1 MWKILKNL
9 KNHWKSVIVIVVLL
23 LVQAL
28 CDLALPTYT
37 SDLIDVGII
46 NSGVEYA
53 TPAVIRPQQHAAVR
67 LFMTPEEAAAWDDA
81 YESGEDG
88 NLHLK
93 DASSKN
99 MEQLDETFTA
109 PIVTVYLLQNMQQSG
124 ETPAAGQEAMMQAIQ
139 QGDNEALLQIRE
151 KVEGEFSQMGDTMV
165 ESSGVAYARAEYTA
179 AGGDLG
185 SLQTAYLWR
194 VGGMMLL
201 VTLIMAASAVLVG
214 LFASRVGAGVGRDLR
229 EKVFNR
235 VVGFSDAEINRF
247 STASLITRS
256 TNDIQQIQMVCTML
270 LRMVFYAPLLAIG
283 GIVMV
288 LRTGANME
296 WIILV
301 AVLAI
306 LTVVIFLMAVAM
318 PKFKLMQTLVD
329 KVNLVAR
336 EILTGLSVIRAF
348 GREKL
353 EEERFDK
360 ANRDLTRTMLFT
372 NRAMTFMMPA
382 MMMIMNGVSLLIVWV
397 AAGRIDA
404 GTLEVGTMTAF
415 ITYTMQI
422 VMSFLVICMISI
434 MLPRAA
440 VAANRIDEVISTEP
454 TIEDKPE
461 PKKLGRGRGVLAF
474 RHVTFTYPG
483 ADTPT
488 LEDIDFE
495 ARPGQTTAIIGS
507 TGSGKSTLVQLIPRF
522 YDVTEGAVT
531 VDGIDVRD
539 LGQHEL
545 REQIGYVPQ
554 KGVLFSGTI
563 ASNICYGLPEI
574 DEAKMK
580 EAAEIAQA
588 TEFISAKSEGYESD
602 IAQGGSNVSGGQKQ
616 RLSIARAIA
625 KDPNIYIFD
634 DSFSA
639 LDFKTDTALRRAL
652 GPKVKDRTVLIV
664 AQRISTILY
673 ADQILV
679 LDDGR
684 IVGKGTHS
692 ELMESCETYQQIAR
706 SQLSEAELAAS
717 HTGKA
722 VE

>member
-1 MWKILKNL
+1 MLKILKNL
-9 KNHWKSVIVIVVLL
+9 KSQWKAVVVIVALL

-53 TPAVIRPQQHAAVR
+53 TPTAIRPQQHAAVR
-67 LFMTPEEAAAWDDA
+67 MFMTPEEAAAWDAA
-81 YESGEDG
+81 YESREDG
-88 NLHLK
+88 NLYLK
-93 DASSKN
+93 DTSAKN
-99 MEQLDETFTA
+99 MERLDEMFSQ
-109 PIVTVYLLQNMQQSG
+109 PIVTAYMLQNMQQS
-124 ETPAAGQEAMMQAIQ
+124 EKTPDAEQAGMMQALQ
-139 QGDNEALLQIRE
+139 QGEPQAFLQIRE
-151 KVEGEFSQMGDTMV
+151 KMQQELTQMGDTMLH
-165 ESSGVAYARAEYTA
+165 SSGVAFAKAEYEA
-179 AGGDLG
+179 AGNDLAAM
-185 SLQTAYLWR
+185 QTAYLWR

-382 MMMIMNGVSLLIVWV
+382 MMLIMNGISLLIVWV

-440 VAANRIDEVISTEP
+440 VAADRIDQVINTEP
-454 TIEDKPE
+454 TIEDKPQA
-461 PKKLGRGRGVLAF
+461 KKLGKGRGVVAF
-474 RHVTFTYPG
+474 HHATFVYPG
-483 ADTPT
+483 AEDPT

-495 ARPGQTTAIIGS
+495 ALPGQTTAIIGS

-522 YDVTEGAVT
+522 YDVTQGSVT

-539 LGQHEL
+539 LSQHEL
-545 REQIGYVPQ
+545 RAQIGYVPQ

-563 ASNICYGLPEI
+563 ATNICYGLPGI

-588 TEFISAKSEGYESD
+588 TEFIDAKAEGYDSD
-602 IAQGGSNVSGGQKQ
+602 ISQGGTNVSGGQKQ

-625 KDPNIYIFD
+625 KNPNIYIFD

-652 GPKVKDRTVLIV
+652 GPKVKDRTVIIV

-679 LDDGR
+679 LDDGK

-692 ELMESCETYQQIAR
+692 QLMETCETYRQIAR
-706 SQLSEAELAAS
+706 SQLSEAELA
-717 HTGKA
+717 GKA
-722 VE
+722 VD